1 MSVRAFRRRCWLT
14 VVSRLVCVRCLVV
27 SVPHT
32 SRVVA
37 VKCCARCKAC
47 LNEHHVL
54 GCCHIMAAFVATSEG
69 RAAVGTGIAA
79 GTQDEQGS
87 VVGTQ
92 DYHQPAAGTHHP
104 RAAAPGAAEG
114 TGAEPAAPTATKGC
128 PPGDVAAGQLDEAPL
143 VVATGCVGAARGRV
157 VAAAPLEMHVEL
169 RRAAARSQPAAGTV
183 PEMPVTIGR
192 HAGERCGQRGVDL
205 NLGSQAPSAL
215 CATHGHSGERAHL
228 RAHTY
233 T

>member
-1 MSVRAFRRRCWLT
+1 
-14 VVSRLVCVRCLVV
+14 
-27 SVPHT
+27 
-32 SRVVA
+32 
-37 VKCCARCKAC
+37 
-47 LNEHHVL
+47 
-54 GCCHIMAAFVATSEG
+54 MAAFVATSEG

-79 GTQDEQGS
+79 GTQDDQGS

-157 VAAAPLEMHVEL
+157 VAAAPLETHAEL